1 MVQLLREWVDLDNQ
15 PLAMTTP
22 HRSTRQGFAH
32 NSGHY
37 RPVAAAATGVKGEN
51 RPKAGIA
58 PAYEKARR
66 GAGLIFSEE
75 RFPLEVGNA
84 TEMES

>member
-1 MVQLLREWVDLDNQ
+1 MPPFGR
-15 PLAMTTP
+15 T
-22 HRSTRQGFAH
+22 
-32 NSGHY
+32 
-37 RPVAAAATGVKGEN
+37 